1 MKKLT
6 IFLIIIVILTLSS
19 NIFAQCAGKAL
30 SLDGNGA
37 YVSVPSSA
45 TGNLRTFTISFWINT
60 RESGSNSAHWARPTI
75 FGGYTSGFGTP
86 DLGITTDKGR
96 IGMFSG
102 LKGCGDDKVTSGW
115 KINDGKWH
123 NIIIMNNGSNINLYI
138 DGQYSNNSIR
148 SGNKWIKRRNFIGA
162 AHADNGKPKHF
173 HSGLIDEFRIYNRV
187 FSKQEIQSNMNRELT
202 GDEDGLVLYYNFN
215 ELTPDGKV
223 KDLSPYSNHGTLKN
237 GAKLVP
243 SDAPVKPPYPPEL
256 SIRASFSDNILKA
269 TEIGKIRITINNS
282 GKGDAENVRI
292 SLNCN
297 NPEIIINDSKTI
309 GSIRANSSQT
319 ETLSITGKE
328 TLKSG
333 KSLVEINI
341 TTEYGHYAKT
351 SITIPTQALFVKPLY
366 PPDLIV
372 EDIQFIEPS
381 GNKALDAYESG
392 EIQFTL
398 KNPGRGEAQN
408 IHITLSPLGTSKG
421 IEYTSSQIIEKL
433 DSKTENKV
441 SFNLKGEPLIKTV
454 SRKFRVQ
461 ITEEFGFDAD
471 PFNISFETK
480 AYDPPDLQIEQIA
493 INDKEEGDAYG
504 NGNSI
509 IEPGESIEVTAFIQ
523 NYGIGDAEDVTARV
537 LLESSDRNITCLD
550 TDKIFEIGTIPV
562 GNYKQ
567 LKFYFYTSRRYNK
580 ENIPLTV
587 QLNAKGLYGKT
598 KDLGLKLGERTQNIV
613 DVQVV
618 RIEKPKPKIKEISE
632 VAKSDVD
639 DPIKKSKTKRPD
651 GLAVIIG
658 IEKYR
663 YAPEV
668 TFAERDAGAFYNTTT
683 KLLGIPEYN
692 IYCITNENATKGE
705 FEKLFGQDGWLS
717 QRVSSESEIF
727 IYYSGH
733 GSPDIKTKEAY
744 LIPYDVDPNYANKGY
759 SLKMLYEN
767 LHNLDA
773 KSTTVILDACFVGQ
787 SREKETLLADA
798 RPVVPVIASPLAYGK
813 ITVFSATEENQI
825 SSGYTEQ
832 RHGLFTYFFL
842 KGLQGNADKNK
853 DDSISVNELDYYL
866 KNNVPKIA
874 GQMNREQTPQIIGNL
889 EKVIVEY

>member
-6 IFLIIIVILTLSS
+6 ILLIVIILTLST
-19 NIFAQCAGKAL
+19 NVFAQGAGKAL
-30 SLDGNGA
+30 SLDGKDDYVEYPELLNPSISSFTFSAWVNSNGVIQTGQIIFKGTIKGQA
-37 YVSVPSSA
+37 VLSTSENKWVFAVKLSNEKWYDAKVDIKNPNVYHYLVGRYYKGDRIEIWVNNTLMDQFSIPDLDLYVGKYHYSSIGA
-45 TGNLRTFTISFWINT
+45 VRF
-60 RESGSNSAHWARPTI
+60 GSNSEEPC
-75 FGGYTSGFGTP
+75 F
-86 DLGITTDKGR
+86 
-96 IGMFSG
+96 
-102 LKGCGDDKVTSGW
+102 
-115 KINDGKWH
+115 
-123 NIIIMNNGSNINLYI
+123 NGN
-138 DGQYSNNSIR
+138 
-148 SGNKWIKRRNFIGA
+148 
-162 AHADNGKPKHF
+162 
-173 HSGLIDEFRIYNRV
+173 IDEVRIYNRTI
-187 FSKQEIQSNMNRELT
+187 SKQEIKSNMNRELT
-202 GDEDGLVLYYNFN
+202 GDEEGLVLYYNFN
-215 ELTPDGKV
+215 ELTSDGKV
-223 KDLSPYSNHGTLKN
+223 KDLSPYGNHGTLKN

-256 SIRASFSDNILKA
+256 SVRATFSNEILKA
-269 TEIGKIRITINNS
+269 TESGKINITINNK
-282 GKGDAENVRI
+282 GKGNAENVRI
-292 SLNCN
+292 SMSSN
-297 NPEIIINDSKTI
+297 NPNITVKDSKTI
-309 GSIRANSSQT
+309 GTIQANSSQT
-319 ETLSITGKE
+319 AILSITGKE

-333 KSLVEINI
+333 NSLIEINL
-341 TTEYGHYAKT
+341 TTEYEHSAKT
-351 SITIPTQALFVKPLY
+351 SISIPTQALFVKPLY

-372 EDIQFIEPS
+372 EYIQFIEPS

-392 EIQFTL
+392 KIKFTL

-408 IHITLSPLGTSKG
+408 IHITLSPLSTSEG
-421 IEYTSSQIIEKL
+421 IEYTSSQIIEL
-433 DSKTENKV
+433 LGSKEEKEV
-441 SFNLKGEPLIKTV
+441 SFNLIGEPLIKTV

-523 NYGIGDAEDVTARV
+523 NYGIGDAEDVTAKV
-537 LLESSDRNITCLD
+537 ILETSDRNITCLD
-550 TDKIFEIGTIPV
+550 TDKIFEIGTIPA
-562 GNYKQ
+562 GDYKQ

-587 QLNAKGLYGKT
+587 QLNEAKGLYGKT

-618 RIEKPKPKIKEISE
+618 RIEKPTPKIKEIEE
-632 VAKSDVD
+632 VSKSDVD
-639 DPIKKSKTKRPD
+639 EPLLKSKTKRPD

-683 KLLGIPEYN
+683 KLLGISEHN
-692 IYCITNENATKGE
+692 IYYITNENATKGE

-717 QRVSSESEIF
+717 KRVSPESEIF
-727 IYYSGH
+727 VYYSGH

-767 LHNLDA
+767 LHSLDA
-773 KSTTVILDACFVGQ
+773 KSTTVILDACFLGQ
-787 SREKETLLADA
+787 SREKETLLVDA
-798 RPVVPVIASPLAYGK
+798 RPVVPVIESPLAYGK
-813 ITVFSATEENQI
+813 ITVFTATEENQI
-825 SSGYTEQ
+825 SSGYPEQ

-842 KGLQGNADKNK
+842 KGLQGKADKNGDK
-853 DDSISVNELDYYL
+853 SINVNELFDYL
-866 KNNVPKIA
+866 KSNVPKIA
-874 GQMNREQTPQIIGNL
+874 GQMDREQTPQVIGDL
-889 EKVIVEY
+889 DKIIVEY